1 MTTTQDTAESRYG
14 TVYAAFVTSTVT
26 GKLMGA
32 EFRDRPWA
40 DAPEPAR
47 GLLPH
52 ALSGPLLT
60 MGSEFD
66 PARTEVYGSV
76 LISED
81 GKVEA
86 AIFTTA
92 EPAFEQRNGSQI
104 AIIAA
109 RDPDRLTTPD
119 RFTIMHP
126 HPGRSH
132 WEVWVGFIGRDA
144 TRDAYLAASPTERQD
159 DMADRPDILIRRTA
173 RDILVAQLGAV
184 SVRSGAELVASW
196 VGEEFTDDERQEILA
211 EARRMGR
218 ELVARA
224 NELAEPGRYVR

>member
-1 MTTTQDTAESRYG
+1 MTAADRPESRYG

-26 GKLMGA
+26 GKVMGA
-32 EFRDRPWA
+32 EFRDRPWV

-60 MGSEFD
+60 LGGEFD
-66 PARTEVYGSV
+66 PTRTEVYASLLVSG
-76 LISED
+76 D
-81 GKVEA
+81 GQVEA

-92 EPAFEQRNGSQI
+92 EPAFEQRDGSQI

-132 WEVWVGFIGRDA
+132 WEVWVGFIDGGDA
-144 TRDAYLAASPTERQD
+144 TRNAYLAARPTERRD
-159 DMADRPDILIRRTA
+159 DMADIRIKRAA
-173 RDILVAQLGAV
+173 RDLVVAQLGAV
-184 SVRSGAELVASW
+184 TVRSGAELVARSA
-196 VGEEFTDDERQEILA
+196 GEEFTGDEQQEILA
-211 EARRMGR
+211 EARRMVR
-218 ELVARA
+218 DLVARV
-224 NELAEPGRYVR
+224 NEQADPRRADR